1 MLDVDKLKDGTYYSD
16 EGIVEKKDGK
26 IRILPKD
33 STDEILEEEVEQEEN
48 NKKRFK
54 FRWNKKASI
63 LVGILMVA
71 IITEEA
77 TYGFAIKQIKGLWQK
92 SDNDD
97 LDGVLA
103 GEVINTLPLDRNGVL
118 SITVPIG
125 VKPLEGQK
133 QNAIN
138 NTFYYAP
145 LNFDNYYINESSN
158 NQVELIEVNGD
169 PRDNDNVRYWTTTN
183 NIEATGYVGVQ
194 SDYANFLEQ
203 YDSIKAAIASGSDT
217 EYSIPLEKVDY
228 EVPDLYKVPFGYELY
243 CEDKSAYEYV
253 KLAYIDY
260 DEADQ
265 NKEYLVKIYQIPE
278 KCLANFVVVTTSA
291 YNILI
296 KGDELKSQLVEVYE
310 IYSQDKGNMGYEE
323 PAYRSR

>member
-1 MLDVDKLKDGTYYSD
+1 MLDVNKLKDGTYFTD

-26 IRILPKD
+26 IRILSEG

-63 LVGILMVA
+63 LVGILAVA

-145 LNFDNYYINESSN
+145 LNFDKYYLDECSDNK
-158 NQVELIEVNGD
+158 VELIEVAGD
-169 PRDNDNVRYWTTTN
+169 PRDNTNVRYWTTTN

-278 KCLANFVVVTTSA
+278 KYLANFVVVTTGA
-291 YNILI
+291 YNILT

-323 PAYRSR
+323 PTYRSR